1 MNSTIEDLYYRAY
14 HTVTNAEFTCA
25 FDRMVSIN
33 NTINISDYHLFI
45 KYGDKVYIE
54 VKNIGEIVISFAKLQ
69 NNKYLKYY
77 YDLSHML
84 TNNKNLVIQDLQY
97 SINYNDHT
105 HRIYNEQRFWSI
117 DTAFIELNINTK
129 INKVINN
136 DNVCYYKINPYNLEN
151 MEYTSYD
158 DLSTFESTYMSR
170 CAFRNNVFDKVCII
184 NNNLAINYNA
194 SLIEKELEELSA
206 IIEDKKNVINLAML
220 NEKLNEKNDINN
232 DILMIIYDNLVSAD
246 ENGRY
251 RAIMNDLENYK
262 HLESVAQILSA

>member
-1 MNSTIEDLYYRAY
+1 MNSTIDDFYYRAY

-54 VKNIGEIVISFAKLQ
+54 VKNIGEIIISFAELQ

-84 TNNKNLVIQDLQY
+84 TNNKNLVIQDLHY
-97 SINYNDHT
+97 NINYNDHT

-136 DNVCYYKINPYNLEN
+136 ENVCYYKINPYNLEN
-151 MEYTSYD
+151 MEYTSHD

-170 CAFRNNVFDKVCII
+170 CAFRNDVFDKVCII

-194 SLIEKELEELSA
+194 SLIEKELDKLSV

-220 NEKLNEKNDINN
+220 NEKLNKNDINN

-251 RAIMNDLENYK
+251 RTIMNKLGNYRI
-262 HLESVAQILSA
+262 LESVAQILSA